1 MRWRGLPATALH
13 GPFEQ
18 DRTLERERN
27 PSALDPRPAGVRC
40 RRLYMDGRGQGLS
53 VHSGLV
59 ERRLVNLMGWSEKTA

>member
-27 PSALDPRPAGVRC
+27 PSVPDPRPAGVRC
-40 RRLYMDGRGQGLS
+40 RRLYMDGRGQELS
-53 VHSGLV
+53 VRSGLV